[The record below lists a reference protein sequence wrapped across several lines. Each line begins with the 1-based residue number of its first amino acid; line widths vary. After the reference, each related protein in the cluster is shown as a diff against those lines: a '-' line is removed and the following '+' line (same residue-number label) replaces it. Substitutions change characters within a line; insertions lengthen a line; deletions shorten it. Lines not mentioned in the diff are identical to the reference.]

1 VVYKSQHFFVPKGKR
16 MASQYNEN
24 SIQILESQEAVRTR
38 PAMYIGDTGKR
49 GLHHLVWEILDNSVD
64 EHMAGHCTKID
75 VIVSKDN
82 RTLTV
87 IDNGRG
93 IPVAVKQ
100 EDPKKRST
108 LEIVLTELHAGG
120 KFGDDGSGYEAAGG
134 LHGVGAS
141 CVNFLSINLDVEV
154 SRDKKKYQLSF
165 ERGIPVSEVKEI
177 GTSSSTGTKITF
189 SPDYNVF
196 GQFAVEDAFREVLID
211 EFEVDER
218 FAECSGK
225 WRKALINGP
234 VDLVVFTDI
243 FNSMNYADNIYVDAF
258 NRWFNTS
265 WKNIQFDEA
274 VLIRRIR
281 ETAYLNGG
289 LKICYDNK
297 FTGIKEEFYFEGG
310 IADYVSFLTKSRSNL
325 YPSKPFFFDNKS
337 GKVNVQVAF
346 QYGEEDDETLYAYAN
361 NIYTSDG
368 GTHLSGFKTSITRV
382 VNQFAR
388 SSGILKE
395 KDTNLSGD
403 DIREGIVG
411 IISVRLPQPQFEGQ
425 TKGKLGSQ
433 EVEGVV
439 NRLFSEAVTEYF
451 EKNPS
456 IVKNIDERA
465 LRSAR
470 ARAAAKRASESI
482 KRQGFLGRS
491 GSLPGKLSDCNSEDN
506 IKTELF
512 IVEGDSAAGSCKGG
526 RDPEFQAVMPIRG
539 KIINPEK
546 NDYARLMQN
555 EEVAAIISAVG
566 TGIRDDFNIKD
577 LRYGKIVIM
586 TDADDDGAHIAT
598 LLMAFFYRFMRP
610 LITSGN
616 LYIAKPPLYR
626 VNVKNEKFYIHT
638 EAELESYKK
647 KYGDKIE
654 VTRFKGL
661 GEMDADELG
670 STTMEIGKRQI
681 IKVNIED
688 VEDASNLLS
697 VLMGNNVAPRKE
709 HIIVKSAQRLEVQNG

>member
-1 VVYKSQHFFVPKGKR
+1 
-16 MASQYNEN
+16 MASQYNED

-38 PAMYIGDTGKR
+38 PAMYIGDTGKK

-64 EHMAGHCTKID
+64 EHMAGHCSKID

-120 KFGDDGSGYEAAGG
+120 KFGDDGSGYEASGG

-141 CVNFLSINLDVEV
+141 CVNFLSINLTAEV
-154 SRDKKKYQLSF
+154 SRDKKLYQLNF
-165 ERGIPVSEVKEI
+165 ERGIPVQPVKEI
-177 GTSSSTGTKITF
+177 GTSTNTGTKIVFT
-189 SPDYNVF
+189 PDYNIF
-196 GQFAVEDAFREVLID
+196 GQFAVEDAFREHLID
-211 EFEVDER
+211 DFEVDEV

-234 VDLVVFTDI
+234 VNGVTFFDI
-243 FNSMNYADNIYVDAF
+243 FKLTKISEQSLDIIY
-258 NRWFNTS
+258 RIWHKRSTS
-265 WKNIQFDEA
+265 NIQFDETI
-274 VLIRRIR
+274 LLRRLR

-289 LKICYDNK
+289 LKIVYKNEH
-297 FTGIKEEFYFEGG
+297 TGTKEEFYFEGG
-310 IADYVSFLTKSRSNL
+310 IADYVSYLAKSRTNP
-325 YPSKPFFFDNKS
+325 YPVKPFFFDNKS

-346 QYGEEDDETLYAYAN
+346 QYGEEDEETLYTYAN

-388 SSGILKE
+388 SSGVLKE
-395 KDTNLSGD
+395 KEANLAGD
-403 DIREGIVG
+403 DIREGIVA

-451 EKNPS
+451 EKNPTV
-456 IVKNIDERA
+456 VKNIAERA
-465 LRSAR
+465 LRAAK
-470 ARAAAKRASESI
+470 ARAAAKRASENI
-482 KRQGFLGRS
+482 KRQSFLGRT

-506 IKTELF
+506 VNTELF
-512 IVEGDSAAGSCKGG
+512 IVEGDSAAGSSKFG

-555 EEVAAIISAVG
+555 EEVSSIISALG
-566 TGIRDDFNIKD
+566 TGIRDEFKIED

-586 TDADDDGAHIAT
+586 TDADDDGAHIAA
-598 LLMAFFYRFMRP
+598 LLMTFFYRFMRP
-610 LITSGN
+610 LVLAGK
-616 LYIAKPPLYR
+616 LFLAKPPLYR
-626 VNVKNEKFYIHT
+626 VNVKSQKYYIHSN
-638 EAELESYKK
+638 EELETYRK

-661 GEMDADELG
+661 GEMDGDELG
-670 STTMEIGKRQI
+670 VTTMEIGTRHI
-681 IKVNIED
+681 IKVTVENA
-688 VEDASNLLS
+688 EDASDLLS
-697 VLMGNNVAPRKE
+697 TLMGSEVAPRKE
-709 HIIVKSAQRLEVQNG
+709 HIIKKSAIRANEVIV

>member
-1 VVYKSQHFFVPKGKR
+1 
-16 MASQYNEN
+16 MANQYNED

-38 PAMYIGDTGKR
+38 PAMYIGDTGKK

-82 RTLTV
+82 RTVTI

-120 KFGDDGSGYEAAGG
+120 KFGDDGSGYEASGG

-141 CVNFLSINLDVEV
+141 CVNFLSLRLDAEV
-154 SRDKKKYQLSF
+154 YRDKKKYLLSF
-165 ERGIPVSEVKEI
+165 DRGIPASGVVEN

-189 SPDYNVF
+189 TPDYNIF
-196 GQFAVEDAFREVLID
+196 GQFAVEDAFREHLID
-211 EFEVDER
+211 DFEIDEV

-225 WRKALINGP
+225 WRKALINGE
-234 VDLVVFTDI
+234 VNGAIFFDI
-243 FNSMNYADNIYVDAF
+243 FKPTKTSEQSLDIIYRIWDKRS
-258 NRWFNTS
+258 NDS
-265 WKNIQFDEA
+265 IHFDESIL
-274 VLIRRIR
+274 VRRLR

-289 LKICYDNK
+289 LKIVYKNEH
-297 FTGIKEEFYFEGG
+297 TGTKEEFYFEGG
-310 IADYVSFLTKSRSNL
+310 IADYVSYLASSRTGVF
-325 YPSKPFFFDNKS
+325 PSKPFFFDNKS

-346 QYGEEDDETLYAYAN
+346 QYAEEDEETIHSYAN
-361 NIYTSDG
+361 NINTSDG

-388 SSGILKE
+388 SSGVLKE
-395 KDTNLSGD
+395 KESNLTGE
-403 DIREGIVG
+403 DIREGIVAV
-411 IISVRLPQPQFEGQ
+411 ISVRLPQPQFEGQ

-439 NRLFSEAVTEYF
+439 NRLFSEAITEYF
-451 EKNPS
+451 EKNPT
-456 IVKNIDERA
+456 IVKSIAERA
-465 LRSAR
+465 FRAAK

-491 GSLPGKLSDCNSEDN
+491 GSLPGKLADCNSEDATT
-506 IKTELF
+506 TELY

-526 RDPEFQAVMPIRG
+526 REPEYQAVMPIRG

-546 NDYARLMQN
+546 NDYAKLMQN
-555 EEVAAIISAVG
+555 EEVAAIISALG
-566 TGIRDDFNIKD
+566 TGIREEFNIAD
-577 LRYGKIVIM
+577 LRYGKIIIM
-586 TDADDDGAHIAT
+586 TDADDDGAHIAA
-598 LLMAFFYRFMRP
+598 LLMTFFYRFMRP
-610 LITSGN
+610 LITEGH

-626 VNVKNEKFYIHT
+626 VNVKSQKFYIHT
-638 EAELESYKK
+638 DAELDSYRK

-670 STTMEIGKRQI
+670 TTTMEIGKRQI
-681 IKVNIED
+681 IKVNIDDCDE
-688 VEDASNLLS
+688 ASRILS
-697 VLMGNNVAPRKE
+697 VLMGSNVAPRKE
-709 HIIVKSAQRLEVQNG
+709 HIINKSAERVLELNNG

>member
-1 VVYKSQHFFVPKGKR
+1 
-16 MASQYNEN
+16 MANQYNED

-38 PAMYIGDTGKR
+38 PAMYIGDTGKK

-64 EHMAGHCTKID
+64 EHMAGHCSKID

-82 RTLTV
+82 RSITV

-93 IPVAVKQ
+93 IPVAIKQ

-120 KFGDDGSGYEAAGG
+120 KFGDDGSGYEASGG

-141 CVNFLSINLDVEV
+141 CVNFLSLNLDAEV
-154 SRDKKKYQLSF
+154 SRDKKKYLLTF
-165 ERGIPVSEVKEI
+165 ERGIPVSSVNEI

-189 SPDYNVF
+189 TPDYNIF
-196 GQFAVEDAFREVLID
+196 GQFAVEDAFREVLND
-211 EFEVDER
+211 NFEVDEK

-225 WRKALINGP
+225 WRKALISGS
-234 VDLVVFTDI
+234 VDLTKFI
-243 FNSMNYADNIYVDAF
+243 ECFQLMNYDNSVYTDAY
-258 NRWFNTS
+258 NS
-265 WKNIQFDEA
+265 WLNHSFKNVQFDET
-274 VLIRRIR
+274 VLVRRLR

-289 LKICYDNK
+289 LRICYKNDH
-297 FTGIKEEFYFEGG
+297 TGTKEEFFFEGG
-310 IADYVSFLTKSRSNL
+310 IADYVSFLAKSRSNV

-337 GKVNVQVAF
+337 GKVNVQISF
-346 QYGEEDDETLYAYAN
+346 QYGDEDDESIYTYAN
-361 NIYTSDG
+361 NIYTADG
-368 GTHLSGFKTSITRV
+368 GTHLSGFKTCITRV

-388 SSGILKE
+388 SSAVLKE
-395 KDTNLSGD
+395 KDPNLTGE
-403 DIREGIVG
+403 DIREGIVA
-411 IISVRLPQPQFEGQ
+411 IVSVRLPQPQFEGQ

-439 NRLFSEAVTEYF
+439 NRLFSEALTEFF
-451 EKNPS
+451 EKNPTV
-456 IVKNIDERA
+456 VKTIAERA
-465 LRSAR
+465 LRAAK

-491 GSLPGKLSDCNSEDN
+491 GSLPGKLSDCNSEDSMS
-506 IKTELF
+506 TELY

-526 RDPEFQAVMPIRG
+526 RDPEYQAVMPIRG

-546 NDYARLMQN
+546 NDYAKLMQN
-555 EEVAAIISAVG
+555 EEVIAIISAVG
-566 TGIRDDFNIKD
+566 TGIKDDFNIKD

-598 LLMAFFYRFMRP
+598 LLMTFFYRFMRP
-610 LITSGN
+610 LITEGH

-626 VNVKNEKFYIHT
+626 VNVKNESFYIHT
-638 EAELESYKK
+638 NEELDKLRKK
-647 KYGDKIE
+647 HGDKID

-670 STTMEIGKRQI
+670 KTTMEIGNRQI
-681 IKVNIED
+681 IKVTVED
-688 VEDASNLLS
+688 VEESSRVLN
-697 VLMGNNVAPRKE
+697 VLMGSNVAPRKE
-709 HIIVKSAQRLEVQNG
+709 HIVNCSAKRAMEL

>member
-1 VVYKSQHFFVPKGKR
+1 
-16 MASQYNEN
+16 MANQYNED

-64 EHMAGHCTKID
+64 ENMAGHCSKIN
-75 VIVSKDN
+75 VIVSSDN
-82 RTLTV
+82 KTLTI

-93 IPVAVKQ
+93 IPTAVKQ

-141 CVNFLSINLDVEV
+141 CVNFLSLNLTAEV
-154 SRDKKKYQLSF
+154 SRDKKLYQLNF
-165 ERGIPVSEVKEI
+165 QRGIPVEPIKEI
-177 GTSSSTGTKITF
+177 GTSTSTGTKIIFT
-189 SPDYNVF
+189 PDFNIF
-196 GQFAVEDAFREVLID
+196 GQFAVEDAFREHLID
-211 EFEVDER
+211 DFEVDEV

-225 WRKALINGP
+225 WRKALINGE
-234 VDLVVFTDI
+234 VNGSVFSDI
-243 FNSMNYADNIYVDAF
+243 FKSTKVSEESLDIIYKIWHKRSNDNIH
-258 NRWFNTS
+258 
-265 WKNIQFDEA
+265 FDEA
-274 VLIRRIR
+274 VLLRRLR

-289 LKICYDNK
+289 LKIVYDNK
-297 FTGIKEEFYFEGG
+297 YTGNKEEFYFEGG
-310 IADYVSFLTKSRSNL
+310 IADYVSYLASNKTGIF
-325 YPSKPFFFDNKS
+325 PSKPFFFDNKS

-346 QYGEEDDETLYAYAN
+346 QYAEDDDESIYTYAN
-361 NIYTSDG
+361 NINTADG

-388 SSGILKE
+388 SSGVLKE
-395 KDTNLSGD
+395 KEPNLSGE
-403 DIREGIVG
+403 DIREGIVA

-439 NRLFSEAVTEYF
+439 NRLFSEAITEYF
-451 EKNPS
+451 EKNPT
-456 IVKNIDERA
+456 IVKSIAERA
-465 LRSAR
+465 LRAAK
-470 ARAAAKRASESI
+470 ARAAAKKASESI

-491 GSLPGKLSDCNSEDN
+491 GSLPGKLADCNSEDATT
-506 IKTELF
+506 TELY

-526 RDPEFQAVMPIRG
+526 REPEYQAVMPIRG

-546 NDYARLMQN
+546 NDYAKLMQN
-555 EEVAAIISAVG
+555 EEVAAIISALG
-566 TGIRDDFNIKD
+566 TGIRDDFNIAD
-577 LRYGKIVIM
+577 LRYGKIIIM
-586 TDADDDGAHIAT
+586 TDADDDGAHIAA
-598 LLMAFFYRFMRP
+598 LLMTFFYRFMRP
-610 LITSGN
+610 LITEGH

-626 VNVKNEKFYIHT
+626 VNVKNQKFYIHT
-638 EAELESYKK
+638 DAELEGYRK

-670 STTMEIGKRQI
+670 TTTMEIGKRQI

-688 VEDASNLLS
+688 LDEASRILS
-697 VLMGNNVAPRKE
+697 VLMGSNVAPRKE
-709 HIIVKSAQRLEVQNG
+709 HIINKSAQRVLELNNG

>member
-1 VVYKSQHFFVPKGKR
+1 
-16 MASQYNEN
+16 MANQYNED

-38 PAMYIGDTGKR
+38 PAMYIGDTGKK

-75 VIVSKDN
+75 IIVSKDN
-82 RTLTV
+82 RSVTI

-120 KFGDDGSGYEAAGG
+120 KFGDDGSGYEASGG

-141 CVNFLSINLDVEV
+141 CVNFLSLRLDAEV
-154 SRDKKKYQLSF
+154 YRDKKKYLLSF
-165 ERGIPVSEVKEI
+165 DRGIAASGVTES

-189 SPDYNVF
+189 TPDYNIF
-196 GQFAVEDAFREVLID
+196 GQFAVEDAFREVLVDEFDID
-211 EFEVDER
+211 EN

-225 WRKALINGP
+225 WRKVLIGGP
-234 VDLVVFTDI
+234 VDIDVFKQCFGPMNYDDAVYTKA
-243 FNSMNYADNIYVDAF
+243 FNS
-258 NRWFNTS
+258 WFNHS
-265 WKNIQFDEA
+265 WKNIQFDET
-274 VLIRRIR
+274 VLVRRIR

-289 LKICYDNK
+289 LKINYRNDH
-297 FTGIKEEFYFEGG
+297 TGTKEEFHFEGG
-310 IADYVSFLTKSRSNL
+310 IADYVSYLASTKSNL

-337 GKVNVQVAF
+337 GKINVQVAF
-346 QYGEEDDETLYAYAN
+346 QYGDDDEETIYTYAN
-361 NIYTSDG
+361 NIYTLDG
-368 GTHLSGFKTSITRV
+368 GTHLSGFKTSITRI

-388 SSGILKE
+388 SSSVLKE
-395 KDTNLSGD
+395 KDPNLTGE
-403 DIREGIVG
+403 DIRDGIVA

-451 EKNPS
+451 EKNPN
-456 IVKNIDERA
+456 IVKFISERA

-470 ARAAAKRASESI
+470 ARAAAKKASENI
-482 KRQGFLGRS
+482 KRQSFLGRS

-506 IKTELF
+506 VNTELF
-512 IVEGDSAAGSCKGG
+512 IVEGDSAAGSSKFG

-555 EEVAAIISAVG
+555 EEVSSIISALG
-566 TGIRDDFNIKD
+566 TGIRDDFKIED

-586 TDADDDGAHIAT
+586 TDADDDGAHIAA
-598 LLMAFFYRFMRP
+598 LLMTFFYRFMRP
-610 LITSGN
+610 LVLAGK

-626 VNVKNEKFYIHT
+626 VNVKNQKFYIHSN
-638 EAELESYKK
+638 EELESYRN

-661 GEMDADELG
+661 GEMDGDELG
-670 STTMEIGKRQI
+670 VTTMEIGTRHI
-681 IKVNIED
+681 IKVA
-688 VEDASNLLS
+688 VENAEEASDLIS
-697 VLMGNNVAPRKE
+697 TLMGSEVAPRKE
-709 HIIVKSAQRLEVQNG
+709 HIIKKSAIRAGEENV

>member
-1 VVYKSQHFFVPKGKR
+1 

-64 EHMAGHCTKID
+64 EHMAGHCSKID
-75 VIVSKDN
+75 VIISKDN
-82 RTLTV
+82 RSVTV

-120 KFGDDGSGYEAAGG
+120 KFGDDGSGYEASGG

-141 CVNFLSINLDVEV
+141 CVNFLSLRLDVEV
-154 SRDKKKYQLSF
+154 CRDKKKYLLNF
-165 ERGIPVSEVKEI
+165 DRGIPVGEVAEI
-177 GTSSSTGTKITF
+177 GTSNSTGTKITF
-189 SPDYNVF
+189 SPDYNIF
-196 GQFAVEDAFREVLID
+196 GQFAVEDAFREVLLD
-211 EFEVDER
+211 EFDVDEK

-234 VDLVVFTDI
+234 VDIEVFKQC
-243 FNSMNYADNIYVDAF
+243 FGQMNYQEDVYFNAF
-258 NRWFNTS
+258 TCWFNNS
-265 WKNIQFDEA
+265 WNNIKFDES
-274 VLIRRIR
+274 VLVRRLR

-289 LKICYDNK
+289 LKICYKNEC
-297 FTGIKEEFYFEGG
+297 TGTKEEFFFEGG
-310 IADYVSFLTKSRSNL
+310 IADYVSYLSSSRTGV

-346 QYGEEDDETLYAYAN
+346 QYSEDDDETIYTYAN

-368 GTHLSGFKTSITRV
+368 GTHLSGFKTSITRI

-388 SSGILKE
+388 SASVLKE
-395 KDTNLSGD
+395 KEPNLSGE
-403 DIREGIVG
+403 DIREGIVA
-411 IISVRLPQPQFEGQ
+411 IVSVRLPQPQFEGQ

-439 NRLFSEAVTEYF
+439 NRLFSEAITEYF
-451 EKNPS
+451 EKNPT
-456 IVKNIDERA
+456 IVKSIAERA
-465 LRSAR
+465 LRAAK
-470 ARAAAKRASESI
+470 ARAAAKKASENI

-491 GSLPGKLSDCNSEDN
+491 GSLPGKLSDCNSEDAMS
-506 IKTELF
+506 TELY

-526 RDPEFQAVMPIRG
+526 RDPEYQAVMPIRG

-546 NDYARLMQN
+546 NDYAKLMQN

-566 TGIRDDFNIKD
+566 TGIKDDFNIKD

-598 LLMAFFYRFMRP
+598 LLMTFFYRFMRT
-610 LITSGN
+610 LITDGH

-626 VNVKNEKFYIHT
+626 VNYKNEKNYIHT
-638 EAELESYKK
+638 EAELEGYRK

-654 VTRFKGL
+654 VTRFKGF

-670 STTMEIGKRQI
+670 TTTMEIGKRQI
-681 IKVNIED
+681 IKVNVED
-688 VEDASNLLS
+688 VEEASRILN
-697 VLMGNNVAPRKE
+697 VLMGSNVGPRKE
-709 HIIVKSAQRLEVQNG
+709 HIIEKSTARMLENNG

>member
-1 VVYKSQHFFVPKGKR
+1 

-64 EHMAGHCTKID
+64 EHMAGHCSKID

-82 RTLTV
+82 RSVTV

-93 IPVAVKQ
+93 IPTAVKQ

-154 SRDKKKYQLSF
+154 CRDKKKYQLSF
-165 ERGIPVSEVKEI
+165 ERGIPVNSVKEI
-177 GTSSSTGTKITF
+177 GTSNSTGTKITF
-189 SPDYNVF
+189 SPDYNIF
-196 GQFAVEDAFREVLID
+196 GQFAVEDAFREVLLD
-211 EFEVDER
+211 EFDVDEK

-225 WRKALINGP
+225 WRKVLIGGP
-234 VDLVVFTDI
+234 VDIEVFKQC
-243 FNSMNYADNIYVDAF
+243 FGPMNYQEDVYSNAF
-258 NRWFNTS
+258 TCWFNNS
-265 WKNIQFDEA
+265 WNNIKFDEA
-274 VLIRRIR
+274 VLVRRLR

-289 LKICYDNK
+289 LKICYKNEH
-297 FTGIKEEFYFEGG
+297 TGTKEEFFFEGG
-310 IADYVSFLTKSRSNL
+310 IADYVSYLSSSRTGV

-346 QYGEEDDETLYAYAN
+346 QYSEDDDEAIYTYAN

-368 GTHLSGFKTSITRV
+368 GTHLSGFKTSITRI

-388 SSGILKE
+388 STSVLKE
-395 KDTNLSGD
+395 KEPNLSGE
-403 DIREGIVG
+403 DIREGIVA
-411 IISVRLPQPQFEGQ
+411 IVSVRLPQPQFEGQ

-439 NRLFSEAVTEYF
+439 NRLFSEAITEYF

-456 IVKNIDERA
+456 IVKSIAERA
-465 LRSAR
+465 LRAAK
-470 ARAAAKRASESI
+470 ARAAAKKASENI

-491 GSLPGKLSDCNSEDN
+491 GSLPGKLSDCNSEDAMS
-506 IKTELF
+506 TELY

-526 RDPEFQAVMPIRG
+526 RDPEYQAVMPIRG

-546 NDYARLMQN
+546 NDYAKLMQN

-566 TGIRDDFNIKD
+566 TGIKDDFNIKD

-598 LLMAFFYRFMRP
+598 LLMAFFYRFMRT
-610 LITSGN
+610 LITDGH

-626 VNVKNEKFYIHT
+626 VNYKNEKNYIHT
-638 EAELESYKK
+638 EAELEGYRK

-670 STTMEIGKRQI
+670 TTTMEIGKRQI
-681 IKVNIED
+681 IKVNVED
-688 VEDASNLLS
+688 VEEASKILN
-697 VLMGNNVAPRKE
+697 VLMGSNVGPRKE
-709 HIIVKSAQRLEVQNG
+709 HIIEKSTARMLEKNG

>member
-1 VVYKSQHFFVPKGKR
+1 
-16 MASQYNEN
+16 MANEYNED

-38 PAMYIGDTGKR
+38 PAMYIGDTGKK

-64 EHMAGHCTKID
+64 ENMAGYCSKIN
-75 VIVSKDN
+75 VIVSSDN
-82 RTLTV
+82 KTLTV

-93 IPVAVKQ
+93 IPTAVKQ

-141 CVNFLSINLDVEV
+141 CVNFLSVNLTVEV
-154 SRDKKKYQLSF
+154 SRDKKLYQLSF
-165 ERGIPVSEVKEI
+165 ERGIPVGSVKEI
-177 GTSSSTGTKITF
+177 GTSTNTGTKITF
-189 SPDYNVF
+189 TPDFNIF
-196 GQFAVEDAFREVLID
+196 GQVAVEDAFREHLID
-211 EFEVDER
+211 SFEVDEV

-234 VDLVVFTDI
+234 VNGSVFFEI
-243 FNSMNYADNIYVDAF
+243 FKSTNINEQSLDVIYRIWHKRSND
-258 NRWFNTS
+258 
-265 WKNIQFDEA
+265 NIQFEEA
-274 VLIRRIR
+274 VLIRRLR

-289 LKICYDNK
+289 LKIVYENK
-297 FTGIKEEFYFEGG
+297 HTGTKQDFYFEGG
-310 IADYVSFLTKSRSNL
+310 IADYVSYLASSRTGIF
-325 YPSKPFFFDNKS
+325 PSKPFFFDNKS

-346 QYGEEDDETLYAYAN
+346 QYGDEDEETIHTYAN
-361 NIYTSDG
+361 NINTADG

-388 SSGILKE
+388 SSSVLKE
-395 KDTNLSGD
+395 KEPNLTGE
-403 DIREGIVG
+403 DIREGIIAV
-411 IISVRLPQPQFEGQ
+411 ISVRLPQPQFEGQ

-439 NRLFSEAVTEYF
+439 NRLFAEAITEYF
-451 EKNPS
+451 EKNPT
-456 IVKNIDERA
+456 IVKNIAERA
-465 LRSAR
+465 LRAAK
-470 ARAAAKRASESI
+470 ARAAAKKASESI

-491 GSLPGKLSDCNSEDN
+491 GSLPGKLSDCNSEDATS
-506 IKTELF
+506 TELY

-546 NDYARLMQN
+546 NDYAKLIQN
-555 EEVAAIISAVG
+555 EEVGAIISALG
-566 TGIRDDFNIKD
+566 TGIRDDFNIND
-577 LRYGKIVIM
+577 LRYGKIIIM
-586 TDADDDGAHIAT
+586 TDADDDGAHIAA
-598 LLMAFFYRFMRP
+598 LLMTFFYRFMRP
-610 LITSGN
+610 LITEGH
-616 LYIAKPPLYR
+616 LFLAKPPLYR
-626 VNVKNEKFYIHT
+626 VIVKNQRFYIHT
-638 EAELESYKK
+638 NEELDSYRK

-670 STTMEIGKRQI
+670 VTTMEIGKRQVI
-681 IKVNIED
+681 QVTVD
-688 VEDASNLLS
+688 DADEASRILS
-697 VLMGNNVAPRKE
+697 VLMGSNVGPRKE
-709 HIIVKSAQRLEVQNG
+709 HIINKSASRAAEMNNG

>member
-1 VVYKSQHFFVPKGKR
+1 
-16 MASQYNEN
+16 MANQYNED

-38 PAMYIGDTGKR
+38 PAMYIGDTGKK

-64 EHMAGHCTKID
+64 ENMAGYCSKIN
-75 VIVSKDN
+75 VIVSSDN
-82 RTLTV
+82 KTLTV

-93 IPVAVKQ
+93 IPTAVKQ

-141 CVNFLSINLDVEV
+141 CVNFLSVNLTAEV
-154 SRDKKKYQLSF
+154 SRDKKLYQLSF
-165 ERGIPVSEVKEI
+165 ERGIPVGSIKEI
-177 GTSSSTGTKITF
+177 GTSTNTGTKITF
-189 SPDYNVF
+189 TPDFNIF
-196 GQFAVEDAFREVLID
+196 GQVAVEDAFREHLID
-211 EFEVDER
+211 SFEVDEV

-225 WRKALINGP
+225 WRKALINGE
-234 VDLVVFTDI
+234 VNGAIFFDI
-243 FNSMNYADNIYVDAF
+243 FKATNISEQSLDVIYRIWHKRSND
-258 NRWFNTS
+258 
-265 WKNIQFDEA
+265 NIQFEEA
-274 VLIRRIR
+274 VLVRRLR

-289 LKICYDNK
+289 LKIVYENK
-297 FTGIKEEFYFEGG
+297 HTGTKEDFYFEGG
-310 IADYVSFLTKSRSNL
+310 IADYVSFLASSRTGIF
-325 YPSKPFFFDNKS
+325 PSKPFFFDNKS

-346 QYGEEDDETLYAYAN
+346 QYGEEDEETIHTYAN
-361 NIYTSDG
+361 NINTADG

-388 SSGILKE
+388 SSGVLKE
-395 KDTNLSGD
+395 KEPNLSGE
-403 DIREGIVG
+403 DIREGIIA

-439 NRLFSEAVTEYF
+439 NRLFAEAITEYF
-451 EKNPS
+451 EKNPT
-456 IVKNIDERA
+456 IVKNIAERA
-465 LRSAR
+465 LRAAK
-470 ARAAAKRASESI
+470 ARAAAKKASESI

-491 GSLPGKLSDCNSEDN
+491 GSLPGKLSDCNSEDATS
-506 IKTELF
+506 TELY

-546 NDYARLMQN
+546 NDYAKLMQN
-555 EEVAAIISAVG
+555 EEVAAIISALG
-566 TGIRDDFNIKD
+566 TGIRDDFNIND
-577 LRYGKIVIM
+577 LRYGKIIIM
-586 TDADDDGAHIAT
+586 TDADDDGAHIAA
-598 LLMAFFYRFMRP
+598 LLMTFFYRFMRP
-610 LITSGN
+610 LITEGH
-616 LYIAKPPLYR
+616 LFLAKPPLYR
-626 VNVKNEKFYIHT
+626 VIVKNQRFYIHT
-638 EAELESYKK
+638 NEELDSYRK

-670 STTMEIGKRQI
+670 VTTMEIGKRQVI
-681 IKVNIED
+681 QVTVD
-688 VEDASNLLS
+688 DADEASRILS
-697 VLMGNNVAPRKE
+697 VLMGSNVGPRKE
-709 HIIVKSAQRLEVQNG
+709 HIINKSASRAAEMNNG

>member
-1 VVYKSQHFFVPKGKR
+1 
-16 MASQYNEN
+16 MASQYNED

-38 PAMYIGDTGKR
+38 PAMYIGDTGKK

-64 EHMAGHCTKID
+64 EHMAGHCSKID

-120 KFGDDGSGYEAAGG
+120 KFGDDGSGYEASGG

-141 CVNFLSINLDVEV
+141 CVNFLSLNLDVEV
-154 SRDKKKYQLSF
+154 CREKKKYLLNF
-165 ERGIPVSEVKEI
+165 ERGIPVSGVKEI

-189 SPDYNVF
+189 SPDYNIF

-211 EFEVDER
+211 DFEIDEK

-225 WRKALINGP
+225 WRKLLIAGS
-234 VDLVVFTDI
+234 VDLNIFTEC
-243 FNSMNYADNIYVDAF
+243 FKSMNYAENIYSEAYDSWY
-258 NRWFNTS
+258 NHS

-274 VLIRRIR
+274 VLVRRLR

-289 LKICYDNK
+289 LKICYKNEH
-297 FTGIKEEFYFEGG
+297 TNAKEEFYFEGG
-310 IADYVSFLTKSRSNL
+310 IADYVAYLASSRSNV
-325 YPSKPFFFDNKS
+325 YPLKPFFFDNKS
-337 GKVNVQVAF
+337 GKVNVQIAF
-346 QYGEEDDETLYAYAN
+346 QYGEEDDETIYTYAN

-368 GTHLSGFKTSITRV
+368 GTHLSGFKTCITRI

-388 SSGILKE
+388 SSNVLKE
-395 KDTNLSGD
+395 KDVNLTGE
-403 DIREGIVG
+403 DIREGIVA
-411 IISVRLPQPQFEGQ
+411 IVSVRLPQPQFEGQ

-433 EVEGVV
+433 EIEGVV
-439 NRLFSEAVTEYF
+439 NKLFSEALTEFF

-456 IVKNIDERA
+456 VVKTIAERA
-465 LRSAR
+465 LRAAK

-491 GSLPGKLSDCNSEDN
+491 GSLPGKLSDCNSEDSMS
-506 IKTELF
+506 TELY

-526 RDPEFQAVMPIRG
+526 RDPEYQAVMPIRG

-546 NDYARLMQN
+546 NDYAKLMAN

-566 TGIRDDFNIKD
+566 TGIKDDFNLND
-577 LRYGKIVIM
+577 LRYGKIIIM
-586 TDADDDGAHIAT
+586 TDADDDGAHIAA
-598 LLMAFFYRFMRP
+598 LLMTFFYRFMRP
-610 LITSGN
+610 LITSGH

-626 VNVKNEKFYIHT
+626 VNVKNQKFYIHT
-638 EAELESYKK
+638 NEELDTYRK

-670 STTMEIGKRQI
+670 RTTMEIGNRQI
-681 IKVNIED
+681 IRVN
-688 VEDASNLLS
+688 VEDLESSSNMLS
-697 VLMGNNVAPRKE
+697 VLMGSEVGPRKE
-709 HIIVKSAQRLEVQNG
+709 HIIVKSEKRSLEQI

>member
-1 VVYKSQHFFVPKGKR
+1 
-16 MASQYNEN
+16 MANQYNED

-38 PAMYIGDTGKR
+38 PAMYIGDTGKK

-64 EHMAGHCTKID
+64 EHMAGHCSKID
-75 VIVSKDN
+75 VIISKDN

-120 KFGDDGSGYEAAGG
+120 KFGDDGSGYEASGG

-141 CVNFLSINLDVEV
+141 CVNFLSVKLDVEV

-165 ERGIPVSEVKEI
+165 ERGIPVSSVKEI
-177 GTSSSTGTKITF
+177 GTSNATGTKLSFT
-189 SPDYNVF
+189 PDYNIF
-196 GQFAVEDAFREVLID
+196 GQFAVEDAFREVLLDDFEID
-211 EFEVDER
+211 ET

-234 VDLVVFTDI
+234 VDIDVFKQCFKPLNHDELI
-243 FNSMNYADNIYVDAF
+243 YSNAFQSWYNNSF
-258 NRWFNTS
+258 
-265 WKNIQFDEA
+265 KNIQFDES
-274 VLIRRIR
+274 VLVRRLR

-289 LKICYDNK
+289 LRIVYKNEH
-297 FTGIKEEFYFEGG
+297 TGTKEEFYFEGG
-310 IADYVSFLTKSRSNL
+310 IADYVSYLASTRTGVF
-325 YPSKPFFFDNKS
+325 PSKPFFFDNKS

-346 QYGEEDDETLYAYAN
+346 QYGEEDDETIHTYAN
-361 NIYTSDG
+361 NINTADG

-388 SSGILKE
+388 SSGVLKE
-395 KDTNLSGD
+395 KEPNLTGE
-403 DIREGIVG
+403 DIREGIVAV
-411 IISVRLPQPQFEGQ
+411 ISVRLPQPQFEGQ

-439 NRLFSEAVTEYF
+439 NRLFSEAITEYF
-451 EKNPS
+451 EKNPT
-456 IVKNIDERA
+456 IVKSIAERA
-465 LRSAR
+465 FRAAK

-491 GSLPGKLSDCNSEDN
+491 GSLPGKLADCNSEDATT
-506 IKTELF
+506 TELY

-526 RDPEFQAVMPIRG
+526 REPEYQAVMPIRG

-546 NDYARLMQN
+546 NDYAKLMQN
-555 EEVAAIISAVG
+555 EEVAAIISALG
-566 TGIRDDFNIKD
+566 TGIRDDFNITD
-577 LRYGKIVIM
+577 LRYGKIIIM
-586 TDADDDGAHIAT
+586 TDADDDGAHIAA
-598 LLMAFFYRFMRP
+598 LLMTFFYRFMRP
-610 LITSGN
+610 LITEGH

-626 VNVKNEKFYIHT
+626 VNVKNQKFYIHT
-638 EAELESYKK
+638 DAELEGYRK

-670 STTMEIGKRQI
+670 TTTMEIGKRQI

-688 VEDASNLLS
+688 LDEASRILS
-697 VLMGNNVAPRKE
+697 VLMGSNVAPRKE
-709 HIIVKSAQRLEVQNG
+709 HIINKSAERVLELNNG

>member
-1 VVYKSQHFFVPKGKR
+1 

-64 EHMAGHCTKID
+64 EHMAGHCSKID
-75 VIVSKDN
+75 VIISKDN
-82 RTLTV
+82 RSVTV

-93 IPVAVKQ
+93 IPTAVKQ

-141 CVNFLSINLDVEV
+141 CVNFLSVNLDVEV
-154 SRDKKKYQLSF
+154 CRDKKKYQLSF
-165 ERGIPVSEVKEI
+165 ERGIPVNSVKEI
-177 GTSSSTGTKITF
+177 GTSNSTGTKITF
-189 SPDYNVF
+189 SPDYNIF
-196 GQFAVEDAFREVLID
+196 GQFAVEDAFREVLLD
-211 EFEVDER
+211 EFDVDEN

-225 WRKALINGP
+225 WRKALIAGP
-234 VDLVVFTDI
+234 VDIEVFKQC
-243 FNSMNYADNIYVDAF
+243 FGPMNYQEDVYSNAF
-258 NRWFNTS
+258 TCWFNNS
-265 WKNIQFDEA
+265 WNNIKFDEA
-274 VLIRRIR
+274 VLVRRLR

-289 LKICYDNK
+289 LKIVYENK
-297 FTGIKEEFYFEGG
+297 HTSNKEEFYFEGG
-310 IADYVSFLTKSRSNL
+310 IADYVSYLASSRTGVFPN
-325 YPSKPFFFDNKS
+325 KPFFFDNKS

-346 QYGEEDDETLYAYAN
+346 QYGEEDEETIHTYAN
-361 NIYTSDG
+361 NINTADG

-388 SSGILKE
+388 SSGVLKE
-395 KDTNLSGD
+395 KESNLTGE
-403 DIREGIVG
+403 DIREGIIA

-439 NRLFSEAVTEYF
+439 NRLFAEAITEYF
-451 EKNPS
+451 EKNPT
-456 IVKNIDERA
+456 IVKNIAERA
-465 LRSAR
+465 LRAAK

-491 GSLPGKLSDCNSEDN
+491 GSLPGKLSDCNSEDATS
-506 IKTELF
+506 TELY

-546 NDYARLMQN
+546 NDYAKLMQN
-555 EEVAAIISAVG
+555 EEVAAIISALG
-566 TGIRDDFNIKD
+566 TGIRDDFKIED
-577 LRYGKIVIM
+577 LRYGKIIIM
-586 TDADDDGAHIAT
+586 TDADDDGAHIAA
-598 LLMAFFYRFMRP
+598 LLMTFFYRFMRP
-610 LITSGN
+610 LITEGH
-616 LYIAKPPLYR
+616 LFLAKPPLYR
-626 VNVKNEKFYIHT
+626 VIVKNQRFYIHT
-638 EAELESYKK
+638 NEELDSYRK

-670 STTMEIGKRQI
+670 VTTMEIGKRQVI
-681 IKVNIED
+681 QVTVD
-688 VEDASNLLS
+688 DADEASRILS
-697 VLMGNNVAPRKE
+697 VLMGSNVGPRKE
-709 HIIVKSAQRLEVQNG
+709 HIINKSASRAAEMNHG

>member
-1 VVYKSQHFFVPKGKR
+1 
-16 MASQYNEN
+16 MANQYNED

-38 PAMYIGDTGKR
+38 PAMYIGDTGKK

-64 EHMAGHCTKID
+64 EHMAGHCSKID
-75 VIVSKDN
+75 VIISKDN
-82 RTLTV
+82 RSVTV

-93 IPVAVKQ
+93 IPTAVKQ

-154 SRDKKKYQLSF
+154 CRDKKKYQLSF
-165 ERGIPVSEVKEI
+165 ERGIPVNSVKEI
-177 GTSSSTGTKITF
+177 GTSNSTGTKITF
-189 SPDYNVF
+189 SPDYNIF
-196 GQFAVEDAFREVLID
+196 GQFAVEDAFREVLLD
-211 EFEVDER
+211 EFDVDEK

-225 WRKALINGP
+225 WRKVLIAGP
-234 VDLVVFTDI
+234 VDIEVFKQC
-243 FNSMNYADNIYVDAF
+243 FGPMNYQEDVYSNAF
-258 NRWFNTS
+258 TCWFNNS
-265 WKNIQFDEA
+265 WNNIKFDEA
-274 VLIRRIR
+274 VLVRRLR

-289 LKICYDNK
+289 LKICYKNEH
-297 FTGIKEEFYFEGG
+297 TGTKEEFFFEGG
-310 IADYVSFLTKSRSNL
+310 IADYVSYLSSSRTGV

-346 QYGEEDDETLYAYAN
+346 QYSEDDDEAIYTYAN

-368 GTHLSGFKTSITRV
+368 GTHLSGFKTSITRI

-388 SSGILKE
+388 STSVLKE
-395 KDTNLSGD
+395 KEPNLSGE
-403 DIREGIVG
+403 DIREGIVA
-411 IISVRLPQPQFEGQ
+411 IVSVRLPQPQFEGQ

-439 NRLFSEAVTEYF
+439 NRLFSEAITEYF

-456 IVKNIDERA
+456 IVKSIAERA
-465 LRSAR
+465 LRAAK
-470 ARAAAKRASESI
+470 ARAAAKKASENI

-491 GSLPGKLSDCNSEDN
+491 GSLPGKLSDCNSEDAMS
-506 IKTELF
+506 TELY

-526 RDPEFQAVMPIRG
+526 RDPEYQAVMPIRG

-546 NDYARLMQN
+546 NDYAKLMQN

-566 TGIRDDFNIKD
+566 TGIKDDFNIKD

-598 LLMAFFYRFMRP
+598 LLMAFFYRFMRT
-610 LITSGN
+610 LITDGH

-626 VNVKNEKFYIHT
+626 VNYKNEKNYIHT
-638 EAELESYKK
+638 EAELEGYRK

-670 STTMEIGKRQI
+670 TTTMEIGKRQI
-681 IKVNIED
+681 IKVNVED
-688 VEDASNLLS
+688 VEEASKILN
-697 VLMGNNVAPRKE
+697 VLMGSNVGPRKE
-709 HIIVKSAQRLEVQNG
+709 HIIEKSTARMLEKNG

>member
-1 VVYKSQHFFVPKGKR
+1 MEVR
-16 MASQYNEN
+16 MANQYNED

-64 EHMAGHCTKID
+64 EHMAGHCSKID
-75 VIVSKDN
+75 VIISKDN

-177 GTSSSTGTKITF
+177 GTSSSTGTKISF
-189 SPDYNVF
+189 SPDYNIF

-234 VDLVVFTDI
+234 VDLAVFTDI
-243 FNSMNYADNIYVDAF
+243 FKSMNYADNIYVEAF
-258 NRWFNTS
+258 NGWFNTS

-274 VLIRRIR
+274 VLVRRLK

-289 LKICYDNK
+289 LRIFYKNEH
-297 FTGIKEEFYFEGG
+297 TNTKEEFYFEGG
-310 IADYVSFLTKSRSNL
+310 IADYVSYLGKSRSGV
-325 YPSKPFFFDNKS
+325 YPSVPFFFDNKS

-346 QYGEEDDETLYAYAN
+346 QYGEEDEESIYAYAN
-361 NIYTSDG
+361 NIYTADG
-368 GTHLSGFKTSITRV
+368 GTHLSGFKTSITRT
-382 VNQFAR
+382 VNQFAK
-388 SSGILKE
+388 SSGVLKE
-395 KDTNLSGD
+395 KDANLSGE
-403 DIREGIVG
+403 DIREGIIAVV
-411 IISVRLPQPQFEGQ
+411 SVRLPQPQFEGQ

-451 EKNPS
+451 EKNPL
-456 IVKNIDERA
+456 IVKTIAERA
-465 LRSAR
+465 LRSAK
-470 ARAAAKRASESI
+470 ARAAAKRASETI
-482 KRQGFLGRS
+482 KRQSFLGRT

-506 IKTELF
+506 VNTELF
-512 IVEGDSAAGSCKGG
+512 IVEGDSAAGSSKFG

-546 NDYARLMQN
+546 NDYARLIQN
-555 EEVAAIISAVG
+555 EEVSSIISALG
-566 TGIRDDFNIKD
+566 TGIRDEFKIED

-586 TDADDDGAHIAT
+586 TDADDDGAHIAA
-598 LLMAFFYRFMRP
+598 LLMTFFYRFMRP
-610 LITSGN
+610 LVTSGK
-616 LYIAKPPLYR
+616 LYLAKPPLYR
-626 VNVKNEKFYIHT
+626 VNVKNQKFYIHT
-638 EAELESYKK
+638 NEELDSYRK

-661 GEMDADELG
+661 GEMDGDELG
-670 STTMEIGKRQI
+670 HTTMEIATRQI
-681 IKVNIED
+681 IKVNVED
-688 VEDASNLLS
+688 VEESSRILS
-697 VLMGNNVAPRKE
+697 VLMGSEVGPRKE
-709 HIIVKSAQRLEVQNG
+709 HIIKKSAARALKVSE

>member
-1 VVYKSQHFFVPKGKR
+1 
-16 MASQYNEN
+16 MANQYNED

-38 PAMYIGDTGKR
+38 PAMYIGDTGKK

-64 EHMAGHCTKID
+64 EHMAGHCSKID

-82 RTLTV
+82 RTVTI

-120 KFGDDGSGYEAAGG
+120 KFGDDGSGYEASGG

-141 CVNFLSINLDVEV
+141 CVNFLSLRLDAEV
-154 SRDKKKYQLSF
+154 YRDKKKYLLSF
-165 ERGIPVSEVKEI
+165 DRGIPASEVVEN
-177 GTSSSTGTKITF
+177 GTSTSTGTKITF
-189 SPDYNVF
+189 TPDYNIF
-196 GQFAVEDAFREVLID
+196 GQFAVEDAFREHLID
-211 EFEVDER
+211 DFEIDEV

-225 WRKALINGP
+225 WRKALINGE
-234 VDLVVFTDI
+234 VNGQVFFDI
-243 FNSMNYADNIYVDAF
+243 FKSTETSEQSLDIIYRIWNKRSND
-258 NRWFNTS
+258 S
-265 WKNIQFDEA
+265 IQFDEN
-274 VLIRRIR
+274 VLLRRLR

-289 LKICYDNK
+289 LKIVYKNEH
-297 FTGIKEEFYFEGG
+297 TGTKEEFYFEGG
-310 IADYVSFLTKSRSNL
+310 IADYVSYLASSRTGVF
-325 YPSKPFFFDNKS
+325 PSKPFFFDNKS

-346 QYGEEDDETLYAYAN
+346 QYAEEDEETIHSYAN
-361 NIYTSDG
+361 NINTSDG

-388 SSGILKE
+388 SSGVLKE
-395 KDTNLSGD
+395 KESNLSGE
-403 DIREGIVG
+403 DIREGIVAV
-411 IISVRLPQPQFEGQ
+411 ISVRLPQPQFEGQ

-439 NRLFSEAVTEYF
+439 NRLFSEAITEYF
-451 EKNPS
+451 EKNPT
-456 IVKNIDERA
+456 IVKSIAERA
-465 LRSAR
+465 FRAAK

-491 GSLPGKLSDCNSEDN
+491 GSLPGKLADCNSEDATT
-506 IKTELF
+506 TELY

-526 RDPEFQAVMPIRG
+526 REPEYQAVMPIRG

-546 NDYARLMQN
+546 NDYAKLMQN
-555 EEVAAIISAVG
+555 EEVAAIISALG
-566 TGIRDDFNIKD
+566 TGIREEFNIAD
-577 LRYGKIVIM
+577 LRYGKIIIM
-586 TDADDDGAHIAT
+586 TDADDDGAHIAA
-598 LLMAFFYRFMRP
+598 LLMTFFYRFMRP
-610 LITSGN
+610 LITEGH

-626 VNVKNEKFYIHT
+626 VNVKSQKFYIHT
-638 EAELESYKK
+638 DAELDSYRK

-670 STTMEIGKRQI
+670 TTTMEIGKRQI

-688 VEDASNLLS
+688 CDEASKILS
-697 VLMGNNVAPRKE
+697 VLMGSNVAPRKE
-709 HIIVKSAQRLEVQNG
+709 HIINKSAERVLELNNG

>member
-1 VVYKSQHFFVPKGKR
+1 

-64 EHMAGHCTKID
+64 EHMAGHCSKID

-82 RTLTV
+82 RSVTV

-93 IPVAVKQ
+93 IPTAVKQ

-154 SRDKKKYQLSF
+154 CRDKKKYQLSF
-165 ERGIPVSEVKEI
+165 ERGIPVNSVKEI
-177 GTSSSTGTKITF
+177 GTSNSTGTKITF
-189 SPDYNVF
+189 SPDYNIF
-196 GQFAVEDAFREVLID
+196 GQFAVEDAFREVLLD
-211 EFEVDER
+211 EFDVDEK

-225 WRKALINGP
+225 WRKVLIAGP
-234 VDLVVFTDI
+234 VDIEVFKQC
-243 FNSMNYADNIYVDAF
+243 FGPMNYQEDVYSNAF
-258 NRWFNTS
+258 TCWFNNS
-265 WKNIQFDEA
+265 WNNIKFDEA
-274 VLIRRIR
+274 VLVRRLR

-289 LKICYDNK
+289 LKICYKNEH
-297 FTGIKEEFYFEGG
+297 TGTKEEFFFEGG
-310 IADYVSFLTKSRSNL
+310 IADYVSYLSSSRTGV

-346 QYGEEDDETLYAYAN
+346 QYSEDDDEAIYTYAN

-368 GTHLSGFKTSITRV
+368 GTHLSGFKTSITRI

-388 SSGILKE
+388 STSVLKE
-395 KDTNLSGD
+395 KEPNLSGE
-403 DIREGIVG
+403 DIREGIVA
-411 IISVRLPQPQFEGQ
+411 IVSVRLPQPQFEGQ

-439 NRLFSEAVTEYF
+439 NRLFSEAITEYF

-456 IVKNIDERA
+456 IVKSIAERA
-465 LRSAR
+465 LRAAK
-470 ARAAAKRASESI
+470 ARAAAKKASENI

-491 GSLPGKLSDCNSEDN
+491 GSLPGKLSDCNSEDAMS
-506 IKTELF
+506 TELY

-526 RDPEFQAVMPIRG
+526 RDPEYQAVMPIRG

-546 NDYARLMQN
+546 NDYAKLMQN

-566 TGIRDDFNIKD
+566 TGIKDDFNIKD

-598 LLMAFFYRFMRP
+598 LLMAFFYRFMRT
-610 LITSGN
+610 LITDGH
-616 LYIAKPPLYR
+616 LFIAKPPLYR
-626 VNVKNEKFYIHT
+626 VNYKNEKNYIHT
-638 EAELESYKK
+638 EAELEGYRK

-670 STTMEIGKRQI
+670 TTTMEIGKRQI
-681 IKVNIED
+681 IKVNVED
-688 VEDASNLLS
+688 VEEASKILN
-697 VLMGNNVAPRKE
+697 VLMGSNVGPRKE
-709 HIIVKSAQRLEVQNG
+709 HIIEKSTARMLEKNG

>member
-1 VVYKSQHFFVPKGKR
+1 
-16 MASQYNEN
+16 MANQYNEN

-38 PAMYIGDTGKR
+38 PAMYIGDTGKK

-64 EHMAGHCTKID
+64 EHMAGHCSKID

-82 RTLTV
+82 RSVTV

-120 KFGDDGSGYEAAGG
+120 KFGDDGSGYEASGG

-141 CVNFLSINLDVEV
+141 CVNFLSVKLDAEV
-154 SRDKKKYQLSF
+154 CRDKKKYLLSF
-165 ERGIPVSEVKEI
+165 DRGIPAGKVAET
-177 GTSSSTGTKITF
+177 GTSTSTGTKITF
-189 SPDYNVF
+189 SPDHNIF
-196 GQFAVEDAFREVLID
+196 GQFAVEDAFREVLLDDFEID
-211 EFEVDER
+211 EK

-225 WRKALINGP
+225 WRKALIDGP
-234 VDLVVFTDI
+234 VDLAVFTRCFGLMKYKEDVYNNAY
-243 FNSMNYADNIYVDAF
+243 NS
-258 NRWFNTS
+258 WFNHS
-265 WKNIQFDEA
+265 WNNIQFDET
-274 VLIRRIR
+274 VLIRRLR

-289 LKICYDNK
+289 LRICYKNE
-297 FTGIKEEFYFEGG
+297 FTNTKEEFYFEGG
-310 IADYVSFLTKSRSNL
+310 IADYVSFLGKSRSNV
-325 YPSKPFFFDNKS
+325 YPVKPFFFDNKS

-346 QYGEEDDETLYAYAN
+346 QYSEDDEETIYTYAN

-368 GTHLSGFKTSITRV
+368 GTHLSGFKTCITRV

-388 SSGILKE
+388 SSSVLKE
-395 KDTNLSGD
+395 KDPNLTGE
-403 DIREGIVG
+403 DIREGIIAIV
-411 IISVRLPQPQFEGQ
+411 SVRLPQPQFEGQ

-439 NRLFSEAVTEYF
+439 NRLFSEALTEFF
-451 EKNPS
+451 EKNPT
-456 IVKNIDERA
+456 IVKNIAERA
-465 LRSAR
+465 LRAAK

-491 GSLPGKLSDCNSEDN
+491 GSLPGKLSDCNSEDA
-506 IKTELF
+506 KSTELY

-546 NDYARLMQN
+546 NDYAKLMQN
-555 EEVAAIISAVG
+555 EEVAAIISALG
-566 TGIRDDFNIKD
+566 TGIREDFKIED
-577 LRYGKIVIM
+577 LRYGKIIIM
-586 TDADDDGAHIAT
+586 TDADDDGAHIAA
-598 LLMAFFYRFMRP
+598 LLMTFFYRFMKP
-610 LITSGN
+610 LILSGN
-616 LYIAKPPLYR
+616 LYLAKPPLYR
-626 VNVKNEKFYIHT
+626 VKIKNEVNYIHT
-638 EAELESYKK
+638 NEELSGYRK

-670 STTMEIGKRQI
+670 RTTMEIGNRHI
-681 IKVNIED
+681 IRVNVED
-688 VEDASNLLS
+688 VEASSNLLS
-697 VLMGNNVAPRKE
+697 VLMGSEVAPRKE
-709 HIIVKSAQRLEVQNG
+709 HIIGKSELRTAENL

>member
-1 VVYKSQHFFVPKGKR
+1 
-16 MASQYNEN
+16 MANQYNED

-38 PAMYIGDTGKR
+38 PAMYIGDTGKK

-64 EHMAGHCTKID
+64 EHMAGHCSKID

-82 RTLTV
+82 RSLTV

-93 IPVAVKQ
+93 IPVAIKQ

-120 KFGDDGSGYEAAGG
+120 KFGDDGSGYEASGG

-141 CVNFLSINLDVEV
+141 CVNFLSIKLEAEV
-154 SRDKKKYQLSF
+154 SRDKKKYLLSF
-165 ERGIPVSEVKEI
+165 NRGIPSSGVIES

-189 SPDYNVF
+189 SPDYNIF
-196 GQFAVEDAFREVLID
+196 GQFAVEDAFREHLLD
-211 EFEVDER
+211 DFEVDEV

-225 WRKALINGP
+225 WRKALINGE
-234 VDLVVFTDI
+234 VNGVIFYDI
-243 FNSMNYADNIYVDAF
+243 FKNTQISEQSLDVIYRIWNKRSND
-258 NRWFNTS
+258 
-265 WKNIQFDEA
+265 NIQFDEA
-274 VLIRRIR
+274 VLIRRLR

-289 LKICYDNK
+289 LKIVYDNK
-297 FTGIKEEFYFEGG
+297 HTGTKDEFYFEGG
-310 IADYVSFLTKSRSNL
+310 IADYVSYLAKSRTNP

-346 QYGEEDDETLYAYAN
+346 QYGEEDDESIYTYAN

-368 GTHLSGFKTSITRV
+368 GTHLSGFKTCITRV

-388 SSGILKE
+388 SSNILKE
-395 KDTNLSGD
+395 KEPNLTGE
-403 DIREGIVG
+403 DIREGIIAIV
-411 IISVRLPQPQFEGQ
+411 SVRLPQPQFEGQ

-439 NRLFSEAVTEYF
+439 NRLFSEALTEFF
-451 EKNPS
+451 EKNPTVVKS
-456 IVKNIDERA
+456 IAERA
-465 LRSAR
+465 LRAAK
-470 ARAAAKRASESI
+470 ARAAAKRASENI

-491 GSLPGKLSDCNSEDN
+491 GSLPGKLSDCNSEDSMS
-506 IKTELF
+506 TELY

-526 RDPEFQAVMPIRG
+526 RDPEYQAVMPIRG

-546 NDYARLMQN
+546 NDYAKLMQN

-598 LLMAFFYRFMRP
+598 LLMTFFYRFMRT
-610 LITSGN
+610 LITEGH

-626 VNVKNEKFYIHT
+626 VNYKNERHYIHT
-638 EAELESYKK
+638 EAELEGYRK

-670 STTMEIGKRQI
+670 TTTMEIGKRQI
-681 IKVNIED
+681 IKVTVED
-688 VEDASNLLS
+688 VEEASRVLN
-697 VLMGNNVAPRKE
+697 VLMGNNVGPRKE
-709 HIIVKSAQRLEVQNG
+709 HIVEKSAKRVTENNG

>member
-1 VVYKSQHFFVPKGKR
+1 
-16 MASQYNEN
+16 MASQYNED

-38 PAMYIGDTGKR
+38 PAMYIGDTGKK

-64 EHMAGHCTKID
+64 EHMAGHCSKID

-82 RTLTV
+82 RSITV

-120 KFGDDGSGYEAAGG
+120 KFGDDGSGYEASGG

-141 CVNFLSINLDVEV
+141 CVNFLSLNLDAEV
-154 SRDKKKYQLSF
+154 SRDKKKYLLSF
-165 ERGIPVSEVKEI
+165 ERGIPVSSVNEI
-177 GTSSSTGTKITF
+177 GTSNTTGTRITF
-189 SPDYNVF
+189 TPDHNIF
-196 GQFAVEDAFREVLID
+196 GQFAVEDAFREVLVD
-211 EFEVDER
+211 EFEVDEK

-225 WRKALINGP
+225 WRKLLIAGP
-234 VDLVVFTDI
+234 VDLSI
-243 FNSMNYADNIYVDAF
+243 FIDCFKSMNYQENVFTEAYNS
-258 NRWFNTS
+258 WFNHS
-265 WKNIQFDEA
+265 FKNIQFDET
-274 VLIRRIR
+274 VIVRRLR

-289 LKICYDNK
+289 LKIVYKNE
-297 FTGIKEEFYFEGG
+297 FTGTKEEFYFEGG
-310 IADYVSFLTKSRSNL
+310 IADYVSYLAKSRTNV

-346 QYGEEDDETLYAYAN
+346 QYGEEDEETLYTYAN

-388 SSGILKE
+388 SSGVLKE
-395 KDTNLSGD
+395 KDPNLTGD

-451 EKNPS
+451 EKNPTV
-456 IVKNIDERA
+456 VKNIAERA
-465 LRSAR
+465 LRAAK
-470 ARAAAKRASESI
+470 ARAAAKRASENI
-482 KRQGFLGRS
+482 KRQSFLGRT

-506 IKTELF
+506 VNTELF
-512 IVEGDSAAGSCKGG
+512 IVEGDSAAGSSKFG

-555 EEVAAIISAVG
+555 EEVSSIISALG
-566 TGIRDDFNIKD
+566 TGIRDEFKIED

-586 TDADDDGAHIAT
+586 TDADDDGAHIAA
-598 LLMAFFYRFMRP
+598 LLMTFFYRFMRP
-610 LITSGN
+610 LVLAGK
-616 LYIAKPPLYR
+616 LFLAKPPLYR
-626 VNVKNEKFYIHT
+626 VNIKNQKYYIHSND
-638 EAELESYKK
+638 ELETYRK
-647 KYGDKIE
+647 KYGDKID

-661 GEMDADELG
+661 GEMDGDELG
-670 STTMEIGKRQI
+670 VTTMEIGTRHI
-681 IKVNIED
+681 IKVTVENA
-688 VEDASNLLS
+688 EDASDLLS
-697 VLMGNNVAPRKE
+697 TLMGSEVAPRKE
-709 HIIVKSAQRLEVQNG
+709 HIIKKSAIRANEVIV